1 MRKTI
6 ISSLALAAIACLGFG
21 THTAQAQN
29 VVGNYEAPGS
39 LLIYPLYDNSRGAL
53 TFVTVTNTSPSA
65 PIFAHFIYINSVNC
79 LEADRSRYLTPLDT
93 ITVQT
98 RVDNPNNTKGY
109 LYIYAKNV
117 VSPTLEGTNAVKF
130 DHLIGQEWIF
140 DAALQDLFELNP
152 FTFKAGDAVTAEGG
166 NTDVNP
172 ANGKR
177 DLNGHEYNFVPDV
190 LEFPRFFGQ
199 IPGQRQSDLVLTN
212 LTGGGQFQ
220 AHADF
225 LVYGNNEDQYSA
237 AVDFTCWA
245 RRPLSST
252 NNPDGINAVFDNSFL
267 FAGANQTE
275 LLQTGVVC
283 GWFTLDGTS
292 ANSTQTQ
299 LNNPAI
305 LAVLLDT
312 FGSTAY
318 RTAALPYGEG
328 TNTNGRLLS
337 HSLMG
342 D

>member
-21 THTAQAQN
+21 TNTAQAQN

-39 LLIYPLYDNSRGAL
+39 LLVYPLYDNTRGAL
-53 TFVTVTNTSPSA
+53 TFMTVTNTSPTTA
-65 PIFAHFIYINSVNC
+65 IFAHFIYINSANC
-79 LEADRSRYLTPLDT
+79 LEADRPHYLSPLDT
-93 ITVQT
+93 ITVQS
-98 RVDNPNNTKGY
+98 RLDNPNNTKGY
-109 LYIYAKNV
+109 LYVFAKNV
-117 VSPTLEGTNAVKF
+117 VSPTLEGPNAVKF
-130 DHLIGQEWIF
+130 DHLIGQEWVF
-140 DAALQDLFELNP
+140 DVALGDLLELNA
-152 FTFKAGDAVTAEGG
+152 FTFKAGDAVTAELG
-166 NTDVNP
+166 NTDVSP

-199 IPGQRQSDLVLTN
+199 VPGQRQSELVLIN
-212 LTGGGQFQ
+212 LTGGGQFE
-220 AHADF
+220 AHVDILA
-225 LVYGNNEDQYSA
+225 YGNNEDQFSA
-237 AVDFTCWA
+237 AVDFTCWT

-252 NNPDGINAVFDNSFL
+252 NHPYGINAMFDNQFL
-267 FAGANQTE
+267 YNTASLPEVQ
-275 LLQTGVVC
+275 QTGVVC
-283 GWFTLDGTS
+283 GWFTVDGTS

-305 LAVLLDT
+305 LGVLLDS

-318 RTAALPYGEG
+318 RTTALPYGEG